1 MQFLANFVSQINQT
15 HSEAMVKTMDMIISY
30 VILTKGIGLTYGGP
44 HTDLILQGYSDSSF
58 GAHLKNENQCSSYV
72 DIRSRWTLY
81 SNNKD
86 IPPHHSQQPKP
97 NSWPRKRQYHKQH
110 TCVLYLKMWR
120 ILQGVQHSSTFIIKP
135 QLKKDSFNTSNMS
148 M

>member
-1 MQFLANFVSQINQT
+1 
-15 HSEAMVKTMDMIISY
+15 MIISY
-30 VILTKGIGLTYGGP
+30 VILTKDVDLTYGGP

-72 DIRSRWTLY
+72 DIRFRWTLY
-81 SNNKD
+81 SNNWNED
-86 IPPHHSQQPKP
+86 IVPHHSQQLKL

-110 TCVLYLKMWR
+110 TCVLYSKVWR
-120 ILQGVQHSSTFIIKP
+120 ILQGVQHSSTFIIKL
-135 QLKKDSFNTSNMS
+135 QLERDSINTSNMS